1 MTRLLAVVLAVIVA
15 AAGVVAL
22 MLILQSRDDAS
33 LDRRGTVSTQGTP

>member
-1 MTRLLAVVLAVIVA
+1 MSRLLAVVLAVVVA

-33 LDRRGTVSTQGTP
+33 LDRPGTASTQRTP